1 MRVQVSNREAGQHH
15 RGLEMR
21 LQRAARLNEGRTVI
35 LHFHEGRTVILHFH
49 EGRTVILHFHSPP
62 LIKIRDVERPD

>member
-49 EGRTVILHFHSPP
+49 SPP